1 MAAPSST
8 AAHRHRGPRRDR
20 VMFSAGSFWAF
31 WPKRWMPFPPPP
43 LPFGCMVPRP
53 PVLERAFWR
62 RICPTCCRLCCANWS
77 KPLHEYLA
85 ADSQPSFS
93 GRRRQHT
100 CVYPDDPRAA
110 RAPRAGARPA
120 ERHWAKDLIESF
132 GLPAPSP
139 ALVTMHQ
146 DGKESAAALFAAMS
160 SAVSRLDIC
169 TYILGD
175 DEFGRETMQRMI
187 ERARSGVE
195 VRLLLDGVGAIQLPK
210 ACFGALQRGGVEN
223 ANFSD

>member
-8 AAHRHRGPRRDR
+8 ATHRQPWPRPDR

-110 RAPRAGARPA
+110 RASTAVNRHRLGARDD
-120 ERHWAKDLIESF
+120 R
-132 GLPAPSP
+132 P
-139 ALVTMHQ
+139 ALSRFADVFDVWAAQTAAQ
-146 DGKESAAALFAAMS
+146 GLAALRAKTRREPLGERSHRKLRIARILTGADRHAREWNGIGS
-160 SAVSRLDIC
+160 GAVHHHV
-169 TYILGD
+169 
-175 DEFGRETMQRMI
+175 
-187 ERARSGVE
+187 ERGVE
-195 VRLLLDGVGAIQLPK
+195 ARHLHLYS
-210 ACFGALQRGGVEN
+210 RR
-223 ANFSD
+223 